1 MAGGD
6 KSLLPKEENE
16 IFLETERKK
25 SGISR
30 QVFLFELSSPVEFVD
45 TNTAQIRWKWCLEG
59 RREN

>member
-45 TNTAQIRWKWCLEG
+45 TNTAQIRWK
-59 RREN
+59 